1 MPSFS
6 PTPAFTQ
13 ALGALCRQHG
23 YDEFVAAS
31 FEPATGQL
39 VIASGPTAGQLTPA
53 MQAILEGC
61 QSILATYQDRHRSVE
76 EDGDEEEDD
85 YPDEPYELD

>member
-1 MPSFS
+1 MPSVS

-13 ALGALCRQHG
+13 ALSALCRQHG
-23 YDEFVAAS
+23 YDEFVTAS

-39 VIASGPTAGQLTPA
+39 LIAAGPVVNQLTPA

-61 QSILATYQDRHRSVE
+61 QSIRATYQDRHRSI
-76 EDGDEEEDD
+76 EEEDEDED

>member
-1 MPSFS
+1 MPSVS

-13 ALGALCRQHG
+13 ALSALCRQHG

-39 VIASGPTAGQLTPA
+39 VIAAGPSVPQLTPA

-61 QSILATYQDRHRSVE
+61 QSIRATYQDRHRAI
-76 EDGDEEEDD
+76 EDEEDD
-85 YPDEPYELD
+85 EEYPDEPYELD